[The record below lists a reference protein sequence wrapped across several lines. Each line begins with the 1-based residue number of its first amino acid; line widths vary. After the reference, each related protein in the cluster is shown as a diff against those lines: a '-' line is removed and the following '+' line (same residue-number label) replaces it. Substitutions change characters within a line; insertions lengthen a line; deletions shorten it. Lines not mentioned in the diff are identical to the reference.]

1 MDDNFIKIINSTYRL
16 LDFFPDNDPLKG
28 KSKEKALKILENLAL
43 VSESI
48 GWSSLKNER
57 VKIELSDDIEIL
69 KGYLQLGK
77 YQGWIGGINYLI
89 LNKEL
94 DELLIKMRPIK
105 TATVGVIGHQLNTKI
120 NLNDSVEAKKE
131 DTKKQTKIREDL
143 KKEIS
148 ILKNI
153 DQPGKIS
160 ERQEK
165 ILKIISNKGDVQ
177 VADIIKQIP
186 NITKRTIRRDMDD
199 LLNKAKIIRRGE
211 WNKVSYQ
218 INPNQVNDIKVNSKT
233 SHFSA

>member
-16 LDFFPDNDPLKG
+16 LDFFPDNDPLKA
-28 KSKEKALKILENLAL
+28 KAKERALKILENLSL
-43 VSESI
+43 VLESA

-105 TATVGVIGHQLNTKI
+105 TVTVGVIGHQLNAKI
-120 NLNDSVEAKKE
+120 NLNDSLEVKKE

-143 KKEIS
+143 KREIA
-148 ILKNI
+148 IVKNI
-153 DQPGKIS
+153 DQSGKIS

-186 NITKRTIRRDMDD
+186 NITKRTIRRDIDD
-199 LLNKAKIIRRGE
+199 LLNKEKIIRRGE